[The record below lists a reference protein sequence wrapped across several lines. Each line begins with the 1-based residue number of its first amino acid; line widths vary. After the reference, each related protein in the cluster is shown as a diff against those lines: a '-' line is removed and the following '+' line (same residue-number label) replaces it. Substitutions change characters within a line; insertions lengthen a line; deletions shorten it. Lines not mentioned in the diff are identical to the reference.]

1 MNQSKRRIEQIKAKL
16 NQLDK
21 SISSTTKQSG
31 VNLVD
36 LIDPPNRKTIT
47 KQSVS
52 RSSQNIDKSRMV
64 HVDLMSNRFYEDAK
78 AHMQIKQKMD
88 EEVTKGYKKIANKK
102 KLTDNSAQILA
113 ERLNTNIAIA
123 ILNADHELTK
133 QLKFEQVG
141 KVLTDLR
148 MFSVIFFDEKFE
160 GDLNSRKRSFK

>member
-21 SISSTTKQSG
+21 SISSSTKQSG

-52 RSSQNIDKSRMV
+52 RSSQNIEKSRMV

-123 ILNADHELTK
+123 ILNADQELTK

-160 GDLNSRKRSFK
+160 GDLNSRTRSFK